1 MIKKTEVVA
10 RWKDKLRYINFM
22 LGYTQI
28 SVRDQQG
35 LGNAPS
41 SDDNDTQDD
50 TFDAGESYLTL
61 IQVFMLVAE
70 I

>member
-1 MIKKTEVVA
+1 
-10 RWKDKLRYINFM
+10 M

-61 IQVFMLVAE
+61 IQVFMLAAE